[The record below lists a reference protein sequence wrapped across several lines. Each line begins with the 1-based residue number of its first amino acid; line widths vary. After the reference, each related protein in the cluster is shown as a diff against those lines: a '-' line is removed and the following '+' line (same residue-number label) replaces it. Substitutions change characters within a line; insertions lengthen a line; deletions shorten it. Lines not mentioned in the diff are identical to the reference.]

1 MNIDAWLA
9 ELKIPREAYRIVALL
24 PLVYVAWADG
34 KLHKRERSLIVDI
47 ARKQGLLEHG
57 GDATLERW
65 LSEPPSPAQLKVDLA
80 ALNELARRDR
90 GREGDF
96 GADDVQLLLA
106 WCQDVADSAG
116 GLLGLKSARTDA
128 ERSALKTIAAA
139 LEVHSSRQW
148 QAFSGS

>member
-34 KLHKRERSLIVDI
+34 KLHKRERSLIIDI

-65 LSEPPSPAQLKVDLA
+65 LSEPPSPTATAGVNLSPQNIPKMRPAFPAGPLDA
-80 ALNELARRDR
+80 ALNSIQGRDATATLSFCA
-90 GREGDF
+90 G
-96 GADDVQLLLA
+96 Q
-106 WCQDVADSAG
+106 VAANNTNDNDATQ
-116 GLLGLKSARTDA
+116 RTM
-128 ERSALKTIAAA
+128 
-139 LEVHSSRQW
+139 
-148 QAFSGS
+148 FPM